1 MAKERPPIKPASR
14 AEFVAAMKKFAEEA
28 GVELEMIEREQARL
42 MLRDAMTFSPP
53 MPVGGGQGLTKG
65 AWTAGKRKLASDVQR
80 IFIPQ
85 DSPTKG
91 KSVFLR
97 QVINAVKLG
106 SGVNGGFGAE
116 WLEVYTSQTASK
128 VRSLSPIMQKIMN
141 DTDHRRSFQK
151 ASNYLNKANIHGTYR
166 PIAGVTSQP
175 RPIHDQYKNAVNGRW
190 KPGQPIGGPQ
200 YYIESTAA
208 LNAYIA
214 SRQTKVGWVKAGYAD
229 SLAKVPNTFDKNG
242 SGRNYGAYDA
252 PWVDANKAGYGT
264 YAVTKSR
271 GKVMSVIGNN
281 IGNMGGVADSS
292 DVRNIVYGNRLANLQ
307 VTLQRRADKLAAR
320 ANRRGNK

>member
-14 AEFVAAMKKFAEEA
+14 EEFRLAMKKFAEDA

-53 MPVGGGQGLTKG
+53 MPEGGGQGLGKA

-85 DSPTKG
+85 DSPTRG

-97 QVINAVKLG
+97 QVVNAVKLG
-106 SGVNGGFGAE
+106 NGAAGGFGAE

-128 VRSLSPIMQKIMN
+128 VRSLSPVLQKIMN
-141 DTDHRRSFQK
+141 DTDHHRAFRK
-151 ASNYLNKANIHGTYR
+151 AQNYLNKANIHGTYR

-229 SLAKVPNTFDKNG
+229 ALAKVPNTFDKNG

-264 YAVTKSR
+264 YAVTKSL

-281 IGNMGGVADSS
+281 IGNMGGVADTS
-292 DVRNIVYGNRLANLQ
+292 DVRNIVYGNRVANLQ
-307 VTLQRRADKLAAR
+307 ITLQRRRDKLVER
-320 ANRRGNK
+320 ANRRGKK

>member
-14 AEFVAAMKKFAEEA
+14 EEFRLAMKKFAEDA

-53 MPVGGGQGLTKG
+53 MPEGGGQGLTKS

-85 DSPTKG
+85 DSPTRG

-97 QVINAVKLG
+97 QVVNAVKLG
-106 SGVNGGFGAE
+106 NGAAGGFGAE

-128 VRSLSPIMQKIMN
+128 VRSLSPILQKIMN
-141 DTDHRRSFQK
+141 DTDHHRAFRK
-151 ASNYLNKANIHGTYR
+151 AQNYLNKANIHGTYR

-252 PWVDANKAGYGT
+252 PWVDSNKAGYGT
-264 YAVTKSR
+264 YAVTKSL

-281 IGNMGGVADSS
+281 IGNMGGVADTS
-292 DVRNIVYGNRLANLQ
+292 DVRNIVYGNRVANLQ
-307 VTLQRRADKLAAR
+307 ITLQRRRDKLVER
-320 ANRRGNK
+320 ANRRGKK

>member
-1 MAKERPPIKPASR
+1 MAKERPAIKPASR
-14 AEFVAAMKKFAEEA
+14 AEFVAAMKAFAEDA
-28 GVELEMIEREQARL
+28 NAELEMIEREQARL

-53 MPVGGGQGLTKG
+53 MPEGGGQGLSKS
-65 AWTAGKRKLASDVQR
+65 AWTAGKRKLAADVNR

-85 DSPTKG
+85 DSPTRG

-97 QVINAVKLG
+97 QIINAVKLG
-106 SGVNGGFGAE
+106 NGAAGGFGAE

-128 VRSLSPIMQKIMN
+128 VRGLSPVLKKIMQ
-141 DTDHRRSFQK
+141 DSDYHRAFKK
-151 ASNYLNKANIHGTYR
+151 ASNYLNKANINGTLR

-214 SRQTKVGWVKAGYAD
+214 TRQTKVGWVKAGYAD
-229 SLAKVPNTFDKNG
+229 ALAKVPNTFDKNG

-264 YAVTKSR
+264 YAATKSL

-281 IGNMGGVADSS
+281 IGNMGGIADSS
-292 DVRNIVYGNRLANLQ
+292 DVKNIVYGNRVANMQ
-307 VTLQRRADKLAAR
+307 ITLQRRRDKLVAR

>member
-14 AEFVAAMKKFAEEA
+14 EEFRLAMKDFAESV

-53 MPVGGGQGLTKG
+53 MPEGGGQGLTKS

-85 DSPTKG
+85 DSPTRG

-97 QVINAVKLG
+97 QVVNAVKLG
-106 SGVNGGFGAE
+106 NGVAGGFGAE

-128 VRSLSPIMQKIMN
+128 VRSLSPILQKIMN
-141 DTDHRRSFQK
+141 DTDHQRAFRK
-151 ASNYLNKANIHGTYR
+151 AQNYLNKANIHGTYR

-264 YAVTKSR
+264 YAVTKSL

-281 IGNMGGVADSS
+281 IGNMGGVADTS
-292 DVRNIVYGNRLANLQ
+292 DVRNLVYGNRVANLQ
-307 VTLQRRADKLAAR
+307 ITLQRRRDKLVER

>member
-14 AEFVAAMKKFAEEA
+14 EEFRLAMKKFAEDV

-53 MPVGGGQGLTKG
+53 MPVGGGRGLSIAAHK
-65 AWTAGKRKLASDVQR
+65 AGKNKLGNDVRR

-97 QVINAVKLG
+97 QIVNAVRLG
-106 SGVNGGFGAE
+106 GGVDGGFGAE

-128 VRSLSPIMQKIMN
+128 VRSLSPILQKIMN
-141 DTDHRRSFQK
+141 DTDHQRSFQK

-175 RPIHDQYKNAVNGRW
+175 RPIHDRYKGAVGGRW
-190 KPGQPIGGPQ
+190 PRGAPIGGPQ
-200 YYIESTAA
+200 YYIQSTDA

-214 SRQTKVGWVKAGYAD
+214 ERQQKVGWVKAGYAD
-229 SLAKVPNTFDKNG
+229 ALAKVPMPVTTAG
-242 SGRNYGAYDA
+242 VSRNYGAYDA
-252 PWVDANKAGYGT
+252 PWVDANKAGFGSYS
-264 YAVTKSR
+264 YTKTSNS
-271 GKVMSVIGNN
+271 VSAVIGNN
-281 IGNMGGVADSS
+281 IGNINGVADES
-292 DVRNIVYGNRLANLQ
+292 DVKNVVYGNRVANLQ
-307 VTLQRRADKLAAR
+307 LTLQRRRDQLVKR
-320 ANRRGNK
+320 ANKRGRK